1 MNTKFLKT
9 LYALAIV
16 GMLAACAGPAPTP
29 TAAPT
34 DTAAASAPA
43 SSAAPAS
50 APASSAAVSS
60 AAAPA
65 AVKLTL
71 AGYSTPAEAYGKIIP
86 LFIAYWKAQHNQD
99 VTFEQTFA
107 GSGAQARAVVG
118 GLNADVVALS
128 TGADVSTI
136 ANAKLIAR
144 DWQTIEPNKGIVS
157 TSVVAFAVRKGN
169 PKKISDWADLAQP
182 GLQILTP
189 DPKTSGGAQWNILA
203 LYGAALRGKVKG
215 VKAGDEAG
223 ATAFLTSVLK
233 NVIAFDKDARTSIT
247 NFESGNGDVAIT
259 YEDEVI
265 LGNQRGQDYQLVI
278 PTSTIL
284 IETPVAVVDVNSDKN
299 GTTAV
304 ADGFVQF
311 LFSKD
316 AQQVFAQYGFRPTDP
331 TVAAATAS
339 QFPAVT
345 DLFTIGDVFG
355 GWSAAKTKYFGD
367 TGIYTQAITA
377 AQKK

>member
-1 MNTKFLKT
+1 MNTKFLKS

-16 GMLAACAGPAPTP
+16 GMLAACAGPAATP
-29 TAAPT
+29 TVAPT

-43 SSAAPAS
+43 SSAA
-50 APASSAAVSS
+50 ASSAAASSAASS
-60 AAAPA
+60 AAALPP
-65 AVKLTL
+65 VKLTL
-71 AGYSTPAEAYGKIIP
+71 AGYSTPAEAYGEIIP
-86 LFIAYWKAQHNQD
+86 LFISEWKAQHGQD
-99 VTFEQTFA
+99 VTFEKSFA

-118 GLNADVVALS
+118 GLNADIVALS
-128 TGADVSTI
+128 TASDVATI
-136 ANAKLIAR
+136 AKANLIAR

-157 TSVVAFAVRKGN
+157 TSVVSFAVRKGN
-169 PKKISDWADLAQP
+169 PKKILDWADLAQP
-182 GLQILTP
+182 GVQILTP

-215 VKAGDEAG
+215 VAAGDEAG

-233 NVIAFDKDARTSIT
+233 NVIAFDKDGRTSIT

-259 YEDEVI
+259 YEDEVV
-265 LGNQRGQDYQLVI
+265 LGHQRGQDYELVI

-284 IETPVAVVDVNSDKN
+284 IETPVAVVDINSDKN

-304 ADGFVQF
+304 ADGFVKF
-311 LFSKD
+311 LFGKE
-316 AQQVFAQYGFRPTDP
+316 AQQIFAKYGFRPSDP
-331 TVAAATAS
+331 DVAAATAS
-339 QFPAVT
+339 QFPTVT

-355 GWSAAKTKYFGD
+355 GWSAAKAKYFGD
-367 TGIYTQAITA
+367 TGIYIQAATA